1 MDKIGTL
8 IKKSLEHFD
17 QQNYDNIELL
27 NIDDKKFAFNEET
40 DRNLD
45 KELDTDPRKNYKVKE
60 ITRYLKNETY
70 DIEQLALFDSQTK
83 TWIWS
88 WCIPIIS
95 KTFIQESKY
104 LLEYGLSLNVKL
116 DQEDFYYLKVLLTNS
131 RVNIEDEIQLEIML
145 AVCSYLL
152 GSRIKC
158 IYRKTIDGKNN
169 NDIIYFYLIKNI
181 Y

>member
-27 NIDDKKFAFNEET
+27 NLDDQKFAFNEET
-40 DRNLD
+40 DRNLNKGID
-45 KELDTDPRKNYKVKE
+45 EDPDPRKNYKMKE
-60 ITRYLKNETY
+60 ITRYLKNEIY
-70 DIEQLALFDSQTK
+70 DIEQLAIFDSQTK

-88 WCIPIIS
+88 WCIPIVS
-95 KTFIQESKY
+95 KAFIQESKY
-104 LLEYGLSLNVKL
+104 LLEYGLSLNAKL
-116 DQEDFYYLKVLLTNS
+116 GQEDFYYLKVLLTNS

-158 IYRKTIDGKNN
+158 IYRKTIDGKDN
-169 NDIIYFYLIKNI
+169 NDIIYFYLIK
-181 Y
+181 